1 MNRASRQILL
11 LLLLALFLCTGVP
24 NAQAFEPI
32 LFGEEGAF
40 LKIDFQGQLYGVV
53 RDTGSGP
60 DNSSDTT
67 DLFFRRNRLTFWGHG
82 KEKYGFILQIEYAGE
97 RSVGDLYVSDEP
109 GKDFYV
115 LDAYLMADFSNSLR
129 LYAGKQKIQ
138 LTRENNEDCFEPL
151 SLDRSLFIYTP
162 FKHSRDTGIV
172 LWGNIP
178 DVKMQY
184 RLGVSE
190 GKESGDSPKS
200 SLMYTG
206 RLHVSLL
213 EPEYA
218 LGYKGT
224 YLGSKKVLTFG
235 AGVQYEPDAVY
246 SNTIAKT
253 GAKDYFAWTID
264 GFFEYPTSSGT
275 FTLSAAYLE
284 TDFDSAYK
292 GSNPDTDSIGIDGEK
307 KGWYAK
313 AGYLLPSKVGPGQ
326 VQPFIRYED
335 WKFAKINDVFD
346 QKIRWI
352 GAGINYLIKGQ
363 NLRVTLEYSMTD
375 FNKESNSQSMD
386 FNTLSAML
394 QFRF

>member
-11 LLLLALFLCTGVP
+11 LLLLALFLCAGVP
-24 NAQAFEPI
+24 DVQAFEPI

-224 YLGSKKVLTFG
+224 YLGTKKVLTFG

-264 GFFEYPTSSGT
+264 GFLEYPTSSGT

-375 FNKESNSQSMD
+375 FDKESNSQSMD